1 MLNFLKVYSEENTQH
16 INEDTFSNKFTDK
29 KILVMGSGPSV
40 NDVNWK
46 KLDYDY
52 IVTTS
57 FFYLNDEIR
66 KLPNITH
73 VTLTDLVDLEHPNLI
88 EFIKTNPTCTIAFEP
103 KEHPFYETEKYKN
116 FNLKYQN
123 KIVYYNTLYG
133 KKEGAA
139 GRACYFVMQ
148 FSPSH
153 LYYVGIDGHSSNPQ
167 NEPNNA
173 FRTHLKGSPDGYPQ
187 SDFIDSHV
195 YFADILYKTS
205 LQTETKLYNLG
216 EGYNYNCS
224 TSYSKEY
231 FPLSQHI
238 KQKLKTKQQ

>member
-1 MLNFLKVYSEENTQH
+1 MLNFLKVYSKENTQY
-16 INEDTFSNKFTDK
+16 INEDTFSNKFTNK

-40 NDVNWK
+40 NDVNWE

-57 FFYLNDEIR
+57 FFYLNDKIR

-73 VTLTDLVDLEHPNLI
+73 ITLTDLVDLEHPNLI
-88 EFIKTNPTCTIAFEP
+88 EFIETNPTCTIAFEP
-103 KEHPFYETEKYKN
+103 KQHPFYETKKYKD

-123 KIVYYNTLYG
+123 KIIYYNTQYG
-133 KKEGAA
+133 KKEGVA
-139 GRACYFVMQ
+139 GRVCYFVMQ

-153 LYYVGIDGHSSNPQ
+153 LYYIGIDGKSPNSKND
-167 NEPNNA
+167 PNNA
-173 FRTHLKGSPDGYPQ
+173 FRTNLKGDTDGYNQ
-187 SDFIDSHV
+187 SEFLDSHI

-205 LQTETKLYNLG
+205 SQTGTKLYNLG

-224 TSYSKEY
+224 TSYSKEH
-231 FPLSQHI
+231 FPLPTEIINKI
-238 KQKLKTKQQ
+238 KNE

>member
-1 MLNFLKVYSEENTQH
+1 MLKFLKVYTTENTQY

-40 NDVNWK
+40 NGVNWG

-88 EFIKTNPTCTIAFEP
+88 EFIETNPTSTIAFEP
-103 KEHPFYETEKYKN
+103 KPHPFYETEKYKN

-123 KIVYYNTLYG
+123 QIVYYNTSYG
-133 KKEGAA
+133 KKEGVA
-139 GRACYFVMQ
+139 GRVCYFVMQ
-148 FSPSH
+148 FSPSC
-153 LYYVGIDGHSSNPQ
+153 LYYVGIDGKSPNSKND
-167 NEPNNA
+167 PNNA
-173 FRTHLKGSPDGYPQ
+173 FRTRLRGDADGYNQ
-187 SDFIDSHV
+187 SEFLDSHI

-205 LQTETKLYNLG
+205 LKTETKIYNLG
-216 EGYNYNCS
+216 EGFDYNCS

-231 FPLSQHI
+231 FPLPKHI
-238 KQKLKTKQQ
+238 KQKIK